1 MLAAPHACPLHVTLM
16 KVVGRAFR
24 DASWCMHDLLN

>member
-1 MLAAPHACPLHVTLM
+1 LHVSLM
-16 KVVGRAFR
+16 KVVERASN